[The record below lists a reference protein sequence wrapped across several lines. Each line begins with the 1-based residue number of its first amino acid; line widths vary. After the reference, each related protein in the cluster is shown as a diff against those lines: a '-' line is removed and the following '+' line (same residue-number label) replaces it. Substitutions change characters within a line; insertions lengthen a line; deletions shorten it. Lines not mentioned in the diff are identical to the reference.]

1 MAAAATI
8 PMLHKSSHVVD
19 VSSSS
24 ELFELGNL
32 VLVDFSSFGGSRV
45 FLGSTSSN
53 SVSLHSLAA
62 NKHSN
67 SYMEDSNKKLFKVV
81 RINE

>member
-1 MAAAATI
+1 MAAATI

-19 VSSSS
+19 GSSS

-45 FLGSTSSN
+45 FLGSTSSD

-67 SYMEDSNKKLFKVV
+67 SPWKIPIKKLFTVV
-81 RINE
+81 T

>member
-19 VSSSS
+19 GSSSS
-24 ELFELGNL
+24 IELFELGNL

-45 FLGSTSSN
+45 FLGSTSD

-67 SYMEDSNKKLFKVV
+67 SPWKIPIKKLFTVV
-81 RINE
+81 T

>member
-19 VSSSS
+19 GNSSS

-45 FLGSTSSN
+45 FLGSTSD

-67 SYMEDSNKKLFKVV
+67 SPWKIPIKKLFTVV
-81 RINE
+81 T

>member
-1 MAAAATI
+1 MAAATI

-19 VSSSS
+19 GSSS

-32 VLVDFSSFGGSRV
+32 VLVDFSSYGGSRV
-45 FLGSTSSN
+45 FLGSTSGD

-67 SYMEDSNKKLFKVV
+67 SPWKIPIKKLFTVV
-81 RINE
+81 T

>member
-1 MAAAATI
+1 MAAATI

-19 VSSSS
+19 GSSS

-45 FLGSTSSN
+45 FLGSTSSD

-67 SYMEDSNKKLFKVV
+67 SPWKIPIKKLFTVV
-81 RINE
+81 P

>member
-1 MAAAATI
+1 MAAATI

-19 VSSSS
+19 GSSS

-67 SYMEDSNKKLFKVV
+67 SPWKIPIKKLFTVV
-81 RINE
+81 P

>member
-1 MAAAATI
+1 MAAATI

-19 VSSSS
+19 GSSS

-45 FLGSTSSN
+45 FLGSISSD

-67 SYMEDSNKKLFKVV
+67 SPWKIPIKKLFTVV
-81 RINE
+81 T

>member
-19 VSSSS
+19 GSSS

-67 SYMEDSNKKLFKVV
+67 SPWKIPIKKLFTVV
-81 RINE
+81 T